1 MPESTKRKEAS
12 KPDKHIPKGTKRS
25 IEDAQKIAKRA
36 AVRREELA
44 KKGDGRSPRW
54 WAPTMVTL
62 MVVGLLFVIIA
73 YIFNGKYPIPGLPNP
88 NINIFVGFGI
98 MIVGFLMT
106 MKWK

>member
-12 KPDKHIPKGTKRS
+12 KPDKHVPKGTKRS
-25 IEDAQKIAKRA
+25 IEDAQEVAKRA
-36 AVRREELA
+36 AARREQIA
-44 KKGDGRSPRW
+44 KEGDGRSPRW

-73 YIFNGKYPIPGLPNP
+73 YIFGGRYPIPGLSNL
-88 NINIFVGFGI
+88 NVNLFVGFGI